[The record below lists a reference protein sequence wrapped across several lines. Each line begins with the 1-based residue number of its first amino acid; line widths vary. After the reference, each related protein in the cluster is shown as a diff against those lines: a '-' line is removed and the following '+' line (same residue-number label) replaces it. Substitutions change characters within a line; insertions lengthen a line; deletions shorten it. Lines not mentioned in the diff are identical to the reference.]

1 MQESGLGEQ
10 VYSSSMDDIP
20 ASILDLGESETAI
33 DRLTTL
39 CDGADTLSL
48 AVGYLFVDGLAPL
61 LPKLQ
66 KLDRVNLLIGNVV
79 NRLTEE
85 QIQEGQLD
93 RTGVATDADEDMFA
107 KGLRAERDRA
117 AVETALNLRRTIDA
131 MPRTDENRTLV
142 IELATLI
149 AKGTVLV
156 RLLTTRRLHAKIAL
170 ASFPAGHAKA
180 PGAGIVGSSNLTL
193 AASRAGNVERSRWSP
208 DLDVQVEGR
217 KNFEFL
223 NDWFGAHWAEAQD
236 FQKELFDE
244 LGQAWPLRTVVR

>member
-1 MQESGLGEQ
+1 LANIINLEAGET
-10 VYSSSMDDIP
+10 P
-20 ASILDLGESETAI
+20 I
-33 DRLTTL
+33 DRLIPL
-39 CDGADTLSL
+39 CDGGETLSL

-61 LPKLQ
+61 VPKMKDLN
-66 KLDRVNLLIGNVV
+66 RVNLLIGNVV

-85 QIQEGQLD
+85 QIQEAQLD
-93 RTGVATDADEDMFA
+93 RAGTVTHADEDMFA

-131 MPRTDENRTLV
+131 MPRTEENRTLV

-156 RLLTTRRLHAKIAL
+156 RLLTTSRLHAKIAL
-170 ASFPAGHAKA
+170 VSYPVGHPKA

-193 AASRAGNVERSRWSP
+193 AASRAGKTERSHCSP
-208 DLDVQVEGR
+208 DLDVQVDGSE
-217 KNFEFL
+217 NFVFL

-244 LGQAWPLRTVVR
+244 LGQAWPLRAIAR